1 MDHNTV
7 KRTRFAFYLTVAR
20 EWGKYCRLDKQP
32 RCTLTYIPDTKPS
45 FETLGKVEFAPYMF
59 NEHATLDE
67 QLFVENILK
76 SPVSRAIL
84 GAVGNWIDAPNV
96 LRLSAHYRQLY
107 DTQVKNDLAVVHTQG
122 IHAAHNRKDF
132 LHRLLEEILPYGN
145 IEAEILPHR
154 FFCKM
159 FPYPHKNKPTN
170 YDDIALLCL
179 LHSGL
184 QYMEGYFSVHPSL
197 VPRNKWF
204 ELPNLQAVC
213 RVTSDTGLVW
223 VSFCDPST
231 IDPQA
236 QKPLSWSALE
246 GLYYAELANP
256 TSDGVWRPEWAS
268 PPANEKYN
276 LF

>member
-1 MDHNTV
+1 
-7 KRTRFAFYLTVAR
+7 
-20 EWGKYCRLDKQP
+20 
-32 RCTLTYIPDTKPS
+32 
-45 FETLGKVEFAPYMF
+45 
-59 NEHATLDE
+59 
-67 QLFVENILK
+67 
-76 SPVSRAIL
+76 
-84 GAVGNWIDAPNV
+84 
-96 LRLSAHYRQLY
+96 
-107 DTQVKNDLAVVHTQG
+107 
-122 IHAAHNRKDF
+122 
-132 LHRLLEEILPYGN
+132 
-145 IEAEILPHR
+145 
-154 FFCKM
+154 M

-179 LHSGL
+179 QHSGL

-197 VPRNKWF
+197 VPKDQWF

-231 IDPQA
+231 INTKT

-256 TSDGVWRPEWAS
+256 TSDGVWRPDWAS